1 MKNTMLINLLVNK
14 TKENPTMGC
23 REGGEKTAQLFLFFG
38 FCSYIRQLALLL
50 LMAFLGFC
58 FELA

>member
-23 REGGEKTAQLFLFFG
+23 REGGGKNCTAVFVLWLLFLYKATSFASING
-38 FCSYIRQLALLL
+38 FAWVLL
-50 LMAFLGFC
+50 
-58 FELA
+58 